1 MHCSEIQISAF
12 HAIAI
17 DSVAQKRQKK
27 SHMLKYKCCNVIE
40 KDIFIYRNECV
51 VLLNIMRQ
59 NILISYIHQDERKSP
74 TQMTYIIVASK
85 KQLGSQYF
93 TKLNLQHMCIVF
105 LVTNFFPRNDDAH
118 VHTKIMKMIISM
130 SVFSSF
136 FKTTRT

>member
-1 MHCSEIQISAF
+1 MHYPEIQISAF

-17 DSVAQKRQKK
+17 DSVAQKRQKE

-74 TQMTYIIVASK
+74 TWMTYIIVASK

-93 TKLNLQHMCIVF
+93 AKLNLQHMCIVF
-105 LVTNFFPRNDDAH
+105 LVTYFFLEIMM
-118 VHTKIMKMIISM
+118 HTLKM
-130 SVFSSF
+130 
-136 FKTTRT
+136 

>member
-1 MHCSEIQISAF
+1 MHYPGIQISAF

-17 DSVAQKRQKK
+17 DSVAQKRQKE

-74 TQMTYIIVASK
+74 T
-85 KQLGSQYF
+85 
-93 TKLNLQHMCIVF
+93 
-105 LVTNFFPRNDDAH
+105 
-118 VHTKIMKMIISM
+118 
-130 SVFSSF
+130 
-136 FKTTRT
+136 